1 MGHFFLFPLL
11 FEHFFHFMP
20 TPSGSFPRRNPP
32 RLPNPRWRPNTRMC
46 TRAPKIR
53 QHCRLEKWGVRFPT
67 KTRIFIYTI
76 YASFDYVIK
85 LSYISFF
92 FLCSYFEAMFRS
104 FMPEDN
110 TVTVSKIQFIGDK
123 NWFFFNELRVSLMTE
138 TDFSLNSVLH
148 RIPTQQTWVHN
159 VVVSDPL
166 YQTGSC
172 RLANINLQN
181 QFVVVVGVFPV
192 NCG

>member
-1 MGHFFLFPLL
+1 LQALFGNGTLAKPGFRCRHLVLLLDAWGREGWGMGHFFLFPLL
-11 FEHFFHFMP
+11 FAHFFHFMP

-76 YASFDYVIK
+76 YACFDYVIK

-123 NWFFFNELRVSLMTE
+123 NCFFFNELRVSLMTE

-148 RIPTQQTWVHN
+148 RIPTQQTL
-159 VVVSDPL
+159 S
-166 YQTGSC
+166 S
-172 RLANINLQN
+172 
-181 QFVVVVGVFPV
+181 
-192 NCG
+192 